1 MDYTND
7 IDYQFE
13 IINRR
18 FNELNFLLG
27 ELKNRFFL
35 ISYKLNKLNKL
46 IKDNS
51 QKKNIDINISNL
63 IVTNKNFINHNLRN
77 QSISKTKKLDIRSNK
92 ELNLSINNRFEIKIN
107 KKKTKKKPRKRI
119 VRSVFVI
126 DTSDESNSD

>member
-1 MDYTND
+1 MDYASD

-35 ISYKLNKLNKL
+35 INYKLNKFNKE
-46 IKDNS
+46 NPE
-51 QKKNIDINISNL
+51 KKNIDINISNL
-63 IVTNKNFINHNLRN
+63 IVTNKNFKNHNLRN